1 MKSFDLHSDT
11 LLKAFMGGYQDLYD
25 MDSMSD
31 PGKLEKGNYMAQCY
45 AIFMPSVDTKMPE
58 GVVMPS
64 DEEYIATLHRILMN
78 TVEKHSDR
86 IALARSVAEL
96 DANAAAGKLSAIL
109 TIEDGRAVLG
119 KMENLERFYNM
130 GARMMGLTWNYPNCF
145 GQSTT
150 KDPALMAVGLT
161 DF

>member
-64 DEEYIATLHRILMN
+64 DEEYRL
-78 TVEKHSDR
+78 
-86 IALARSVAEL
+86 ALE
-96 DANAAAGKLSAIL
+96 
-109 TIEDGRAVLG
+109 T
-119 KMENLERFYNM
+119 LERVNWDVDYVVTHC
-130 GARMMGLTWNYPNCF
+130 GPTSIVQQL
-145 GQSTT
+145 
-150 KDPALMAVGLT
+150 DPRYESDPLT
-161 DF
+161 DFLERIRKRIQCHYWLFGHYHDNQIIDDKYVLLWERIVQVL